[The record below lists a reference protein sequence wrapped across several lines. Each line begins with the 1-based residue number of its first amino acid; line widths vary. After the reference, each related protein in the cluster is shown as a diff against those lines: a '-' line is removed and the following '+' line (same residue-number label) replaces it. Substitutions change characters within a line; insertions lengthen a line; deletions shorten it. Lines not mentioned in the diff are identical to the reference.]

1 MENLLKK
8 AVLLP
13 VLFTE
18 SPELTE
24 EQMEDLGIK
33 PKDVRREFGT
43 SKKLFT
49 VITSIEEGVSDD
61 FDGKEYSVIET
72 DTGDFSIPV
81 YFNDLCKALH
91 IDFENPFGM

>member
-1 MENLLKK
+1 MENLIKK

-13 VLFTE
+13 VLYTE
-18 SPELTE
+18 SPELSE
-24 EQMEDLGIK
+24 EQMENLGISA
-33 PKDVRREFGT
+33 KDVKREFGT

-49 VITSIEEGVSDD
+49 VITSIEEGMSDE

-72 DTGDFSIPV
+72 DAGDFSIPI
-81 YFNDLCKALH
+81 YFDDLCKALD

>member
-13 VLFTE
+13 VLYTE
-18 SPELTE
+18 APELSE
-24 EQMEDLGIK
+24 EQMENLGIK
-33 PKDVRREFGT
+33 PKDVKREFGT
-43 SKKLFT
+43 SKKLFA
-49 VITSIEEGVSDD
+49 VITSIEEGMSDE

-72 DTGDFSIPV
+72 DTGDYSIPV
-81 YFNDLCKALH
+81 HIDDLCTALD